1 MARVIRVRPDVD
13 PGVRRV
19 RAGSGFR
26 YIDPQGG
33 AVEARA
39 REDIDALA
47 IPPAWT
53 DVWICADPSGHI
65 QAVGTDAAGRRQY
78 IYHSQWQQRRSRGK
92 FARALDLAE
101 ALPRARA
108 RVTRTLRAA
117 STSAYPERETTLA
130 VAFRM
135 LDELA
140 PRIGSSRYMERHG
153 SRGLTTLVRR
163 DARVGDETVALSF
176 PGKSGQRAQ
185 LEVVDA
191 ELAAVLAALAAGRP
205 GASLLWYR
213 DGRRQRPLTPTE
225 VNAYVRELTG
235 GSFTAKD
242 FRTLRGTIVA
252 AQTLAELGNATTP
265 RQRRS
270 AHAEAARAAAA
281 VLGNTPTV
289 ARNSYID
296 PRVFRRHGQG
306 ELLDLTVS
314 PESALRRLLAEPRRR
329 TPRRGRPRQQRSPK
343 SRSSAREAKV
353 ATT

>member
-1 MARVIRVRPDVD
+1 MARVIRVRPDID

-26 YIDPQGG
+26 YIDPQG
-33 AVEARA
+33 ADVAARA

-65 QAVGTDAAGRRQY
+65 LAVGTDAAGRRQY
-78 IYHSQWQQRRSRGK
+78 IYHLQWQQRRSRGK
-92 FARALDLAE
+92 FARALALAE

-117 STSAYPERETTLA
+117 STSEHPERETTLA

-163 DARVGDETVALSF
+163 DARVDDETVALSF

-205 GASLLWYR
+205 GASLLWYQ
-213 DGRRQRPLTPTE
+213 DGRRQRPLTPAE
-225 VNAYVRELTG
+225 VNANVRELTG
-235 GSFTAKD
+235 GAFTAKD

-252 AQTLAELGNATTP
+252 AQALAEFGSATTP

-296 PRVFRRHGQG
+296 PRVFRRHTQG
-306 ELLDLTVS
+306 EVLDLTVS
-314 PESALRRLLAEPRRR
+314 PESALRRLLSAPRRAAR
-329 TPRRGRPRQQRSPK
+329 RGGAPRRQSRQEARALAKQR
-343 SRSSAREAKV
+343 KV

>member
-1 MARVIRVRPDVD
+1 MPRVIRVRPDVD

-26 YIDPQGG
+26 YIDAQGD
-33 AVEARA
+33 AVEASV
-39 REDIDALA
+39 REDIEALA

-53 DVWICADPSGHI
+53 DVWICADPYGHI

-78 IYHSQWQQRRSRGK
+78 IYHPQWQHRRSRGK
-92 FARALDLAE
+92 FARALALAE
-101 ALPRARA
+101 ALPRARG

-117 STSAYPERETTLA
+117 SAGEDPGRETTLA

-163 DARVGDETVALSF
+163 DARVDDETIELSF

-191 ELAAVLAALAAGRP
+191 ELAGVLAELAAGRP
-205 GASLLWYR
+205 GSPLLWYR
-213 DGRRQRPLTPTE
+213 DGRRQRPLTPAE

-252 AQTLAELGNATTP
+252 AQTLATLGSATTP

-296 PRVFRRHGQG
+296 PRVFRRHTQG

-314 PESALRRLLAEPRRR
+314 PESALRRLLSEPRRAAR
-329 TPRRGRPRQQRSPK
+329 SGGAPRRQRRQGARSL
-343 SRSSAREAKV
+343 AKERRV